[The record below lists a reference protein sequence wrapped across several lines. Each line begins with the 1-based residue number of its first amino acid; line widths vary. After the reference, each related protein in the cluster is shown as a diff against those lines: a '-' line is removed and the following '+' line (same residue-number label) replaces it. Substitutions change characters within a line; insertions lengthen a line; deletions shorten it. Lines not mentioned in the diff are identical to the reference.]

1 MQSKLS
7 LLVVLAKILES
18 VSNTKSKKKTKIY
31 HCKAELLVTRFIKYP
46 FFPLGYSY
54 TSWTYLYSVAKQTR
68 KHAHTHVH
76 KYTKK
81 TCLKTV
87 WEGVFRTR
95 PTVHSVLAQMHLT
108 SGLGTL
114 NKHKNK
120 SRRCACWAGWQRQR
134 ANIGIVFHLLPWL
147 PKQGGYLQKE
157 KERKLGR
164 QWVLGDCLNVCMWRL
179 YWGWRK
185 GEPRESQWKGTF
197 QYRFVL
203 GAWRTLSLLHTKEK
217 HISKSPSKIHAV
229 PKHTA
234 VRCGNFTFALWQAKS
249 RQFILSTKRC
259 NTHCESTLCVTK
271 KNSWVVS
278 CWEPQ
283 VSGIIIENWT
293 HSFRHLDDQ
302 LQLPF
307 DIKGE
312 SWLIFFFPGT
322 LPH

>member
-18 VSNTKSKKKTKIY
+18 VSNIKSKKKTKIY
-31 HCKAELLVTRFIKYP
+31 HCKAELPVTRFIKYP
-46 FFPLGYSY
+46 FFPLGYSD

-68 KHAHTHVH
+68 KHARTHVH

-120 SRRCACWAGWQRQR
+120 SRRCACWAGWQRQL

-164 QWVLGDCLNVCMWRL
+164 QWVLGDCLHVCMWRL

-185 GEPRESQWKGTF
+185 GEPRESRWKGTF

-203 GAWRTLSLLHTKEK
+203 GAWRALSLLHTKGK
-217 HISKSPSKIHAV
+217 HISKSPGEIHSV
-229 PKHTA
+229 PKNTA
-234 VRCGNFTFALWQAKS
+234 MRCGNFTFAQWQAKS
-249 RQFILSTKRC
+249 RQFRLSTKRC
-259 NTHCESTLCVTK
+259 NTHCESTHWVTK
-271 KNSWVVS
+271 KKSLVVS
-278 CWEPQ
+278 CRDPP
-283 VSGIIIENWT
+283 SLRNNYRKLNP
-293 HSFRHLDDQ
+293 F
-302 LQLPF
+302 LQAFGWRTSTPIWYKKEKLADPLLP
-307 DIKGE
+307 
-312 SWLIFFFPGT
+312 ST

>member
-18 VSNTKSKKKTKIY
+18 VSNIKSKKKTKIY
-31 HCKAELLVTRFIKYP
+31 HCKAELPVTRFIKYP
-46 FFPLGYSY
+46 FFPLGYSD

-87 WEGVFRTR
+87 WEGVFRAR

-120 SRRCACWAGWQRQR
+120 SRRCACWAGWQRQL

-147 PKQGGYLQKE
+147 PKQGGYLEKE

-185 GEPRESQWKGTF
+185 GEPRESRWKGTF
-197 QYRFVL
+197 QYCFVL
-203 GAWRTLSLLHTKEK
+203 GAWRALSLLHTKEK
-217 HISKSPSKIHAV
+217 HISKSPSKIHSV
-229 PKHTA
+229 PKSTA
-234 VRCGNFTFALWQAKS
+234 MRCGNFTFARWQARS

-259 NTHCESTLCVTK
+259 NTHCESTHWVTK
-271 KNSWVVS
+271 KKSLVVS
-278 CWEPQ
+278 CRDPP
-283 VSGIIIENWT
+283 SLRNNYRKLNP
-293 HSFRHLDDQ
+293 F
-302 LQLPF
+302 LQAFGWRTSAPIWYKREKLADP
-307 DIKGE
+307 
-312 SWLIFFFPGT
+312 LLPGT